1 MAKVQERRSGE
12 FVYPGSRLA
21 VIEEFLS
28 GKWTYEERG
37 NINSTIT
44 GHMLVDIQKRKI
56 SVYPS
61 VHLPL
66 VPKIKNTILGQVGTV
81 RDRGAEVRI
90 LMINKRRSFG
100 NFLGQIHVSN
110 ISKAF
115 VRKASDAFKPGDLV
129 YAEVISTMNRTVH
142 LSTEDWKFGVVYA
155 FCSHC
160 GHSLDAANGSL
171 RCPLCG
177 WTERRKIARFY
188 GRIPFNFGFAI
199 NDGSGSKKS

>member
-44 GHMLVDIQKRKI
+44 GHMLVDIPKRRI

-66 VPKIKNTILGQVGTV
+66 VPKIRNTILGQVMVV

-90 LMINKRRSFG
+90 SMINKRRSFG

-115 VRKASDAFKPGDLV
+115 IRKASDAFKPGDLV
-129 YAEVISTMNRTVH
+129 YAEVISTLNRTFH

-155 FCSHC
+155 LCSNC
-160 GHSLDAANGSL
+160 GSSLDAANGSL

-177 WTERRKIARFY
+177 GTERRKISRFY
-188 GRIPFNFGFAI
+188 GRIPFNFGFAT
-199 NDGSGSKKS
+199 NHGSGSEKL

>member
-37 NINSTIT
+37 NIHSTIT
-44 GHMLVDIQKRKI
+44 GHMLVDIPKRRI

-66 VPKIKNTILGQVGTV
+66 VPKIRNTILGQVMAV
-81 RDRGAEVRI
+81 RDRGAEIRI
-90 LMINKRRSFG
+90 SMINKKRSFG
-100 NFLGQIHVSN
+100 EFLGQIHVSN

-115 VRKASDAFKPGDLV
+115 IRKASDAFKPGDLV
-129 YAEVISTMNRTVH
+129 YAEVISTMNRTFH

-155 FCSHC
+155 LCSNC
-160 GHSLDAANGSL
+160 GYSLDAANGSL

-177 WTERRKIARFY
+177 GTERRKISRFY
-188 GRIPFNFGFAI
+188 GRTPFSFGFSI
-199 NDGSGSKKS
+199 NHGSGSEKF